1 MPEKPN
7 AEMFRE
13 GYVPSPA
20 AEALDQHLTASI
32 AEFTHERPAV
42 TAPSPTGF
50 VPGEI
55 SSMFKM
61 LRERKA
67 AMVTELMANGNE
79 FAAVVAAGEQMAA
92 TLKSESDAMKAEF
105 GQTSNFPPA

>member
-1 MPEKPN
+1 MPENPN
-7 AEMFRE
+7 AEIFRE
-13 GYVPSPA
+13 GYTHSA
-20 AEALDQHLTASI
+20 ASEALDQHLTASI
-32 AEFTHERPAV
+32 AEFTTERPAV

-67 AMVTELMANGNE
+67 AMVTELMANGAE
-79 FAAVVAAGEQMAA
+79 FAAVVEAGEQMSA
-92 TLKSESDAMKAEF
+92 TLRAESEAMKAEF